1 MRSTP
6 PAPGPQPR
14 CRWPCWPAG
23 WSSAPSSPAACSAG
37 HLVDEPDPLAAVPVR
52 ATSNR
57 RYRRM
62 VAVPSAGGWWAGRSD
77 PQRIALYTRSSYY
90 SVLALTPFFALLV
103 VVSSTDQR
111 PFAAVLFL
119 VGSVAVT
126 VTALL
131 LARAGLTAPG
141 PDKRLPPRL
150 LVGAAATTLAT
161 AGAGVAAIRDGGDA
175 GSLLPWVLGLAP
187 TMVLIACSTVWPTR
201 TLTVAGVGIGV
212 LVGVGLLSAGRPTAE
227 ALVLGVLFAVTSIAT
242 ASSFRF
248 YVWVLDVVTQLE
260 RARDVQARL
269 AVAEERLRFARDLHD
284 VMGRNLS
291 AIAVKGQLAAELVR
305 RGRAEA
311 AEEVTDI
318 SRIAEE
324 SLREI
329 RGVVG
334 GYRSASL
341 PGELA
346 GARSVLRA
354 AGVSC
359 TVSGDEEAPSLP
371 EAVQVALGWV
381 VREAVTNVLRHSRAT
396 TCTIDLGTA
405 GGIAELRVVNDG
417 ATSSADGS
425 WGNGLT
431 GLAER
436 LHTEGG
442 RLTARV
448 GGGTFELTAALPMA
462 VSR

>member
-14 CRWPCWPAG
+14 CRWQCWPAG

-37 HLVDEPDPLAAVPVR
+37 HLVDERDPPAAVPVR
-52 ATSNR
+52 ATSDR
-57 RYRRM
+57 RYRKM
-62 VAVPSAGGWWAGRSD
+62 AAVPTAGGWWAGRSD
-77 PQRIALYTRSSYY
+77 PQRIALYTRWSFYGI
-90 SVLALTPFFALLV
+90 LALTPLFALLV
-103 VVSSTDQR
+103 VVSAAGTR
-111 PFAAVLFL
+111 PLAAALFL
-119 VGSVAVT
+119 VGSLSVT
-126 VTALL
+126 IAALL
-131 LARAGLTAPG
+131 LARAGLTAPLE
-141 PDKRLPPRL
+141 DKQLPPWL
-150 LVGAAATTLAT
+150 LIGAIVAALAT
-161 AGAGVAAIRDGGDA
+161 EAAGVAVVPNAGDA
-175 GSLLPWVLGLAP
+175 GSALPWALALAP
-187 TMVLIACSTVWPTR
+187 FVLLIACSTAWPAK
-201 TLTVAGVGIGV
+201 TVTVGGAGIGV
-212 LVGVGLLSAGRPTAE
+212 LVGVVLLGAGSAPVEALIYGLLYGI
-227 ALVLGVLFAVTSIAT
+227 TSTAT
-242 ASSFRF
+242 ALSFRF
-248 YVWVLDVVTQLE
+248 SVWVLDVVRQLE

-334 GYRSASL
+334 GYRSTSL

-448 GGGTFELTAALPMA
+448 GGGTFELTAGLPVALP
-462 VSR
+462 R

>member
-1 MRSTP
+1 VKTEDD
-6 PAPGPQPR
+6 G
-14 CRWPCWPAG
+14 
-23 WSSAPSSPAACSAG
+23 
-37 HLVDEPDPLAAVPVR
+37 
-52 ATSNR
+52 
-57 RYRRM
+57 RYGSM
-62 VAVPSAGGWWAGRSD
+62 VAVRTAAGWWAGRSD

-119 VGSVAVT
+119 LGSVAITVT
-126 VTALL
+126 VFL
-131 LARAGLTAPG
+131 LARAGLAAPG

-161 AGAGVAAIRDGGDA
+161 AGAGVAAVPDGGDT

-201 TLTVAGVGIGV
+201 TLTVGGVGIGV
-212 LVGVGLLSAGRPTAE
+212 LVGVGLLSAGRPAAE
-227 ALVLGVLFAVTSIAT
+227 ALVLGVLFALTSIAT
-242 ASSFRF
+242 AWSFRF
-248 YVWVLDVVTQLE
+248 SVWVLDVVTQLE

-291 AIAVKGQLAAELVR
+291 AIAVKGQLVAELVR

-311 AEEVTDI
+311 ADEATDI
-318 SRIAEE
+318 SRIADE

-334 GYRSASL
+334 GYRRASL
-341 PGELA
+341 SGELA

-354 AGVSC
+354 AGIAC
-359 TVSGDEEAPSLP
+359 TVRGDEEAALLP
-371 EAVQVALGWV
+371 AAAQAALGWA

-396 TCTIDLGTA
+396 TCTITLGATGGEA
-405 GGIAELRVVNDG
+405 GLRVVNDG
-417 ATSSADGS
+417 TTGPADRR

-436 LHTEGG
+436 LDAAGG
-442 RLTARV
+442 RLTATRED
-448 GGGTFELTAALPMA
+448 GRFELTATLPVA
-462 VSR
+462 VPA

>member
-1 MRSTP
+1 MR
-6 PAPGPQPR
+6 A
-14 CRWPCWPAG
+14 
-23 WSSAPSSPAACSAG
+23 
-37 HLVDEPDPLAAVPVR
+37 VDDGRYGSMVPVP
-52 ATSNR
+52 S
-57 RYRRM
+57 
-62 VAVPSAGGWWAGRSD
+62 VAGWWAGRSD

-90 SVLALTPFFALLV
+90 AALAVTPLVALLV
-103 VVSSTDQR
+103 VVSSASHP
-111 PFAAVLFL
+111 PFAAALFL
-119 VGSVAVT
+119 LGSVAVT

-141 PDKRLPPRL
+141 PDKRLPTRL
-150 LVGAAATTLAT
+150 LVGAAAAALAT
-161 AGAGVAAIRDGGDA
+161 VGTGVAAVPDGGDA

-201 TLTVAGVGIGV
+201 TLTVGGVGIGV
-212 LVGVGLLSAGRPTAE
+212 LEGVGLLSAGRTAAE
-227 ALVLGVLFAVTSIAT
+227 ALVLGVLFGLTSTAT
-242 ASSFRF
+242 ALSFRF
-248 YVWVLDVVTQLE
+248 SVWVLDVVTQLE

-291 AIAVKGQLAAELVR
+291 TIAVKGQLAAELVR

-311 AEEVTDI
+311 ADEVTDI
-318 SRIAEE
+318 SRIADE
-324 SLREI
+324 SLREM

-359 TVSGDEEAPSLP
+359 TVSGDEEAALLP
-371 EAVQVALGWV
+371 AAVQAALGWA
-381 VREAVTNVLRHSRAT
+381 VREAVTNVLRHSQAI
-396 TCTIDLGTA
+396 TCTIGLTSTDGET
-405 GGIAELRVVNDG
+405 ELRVVNDG
-417 ATSSADGS
+417 ATEPADRR

-431 GLAER
+431 GVAER
-436 LHTEGG
+436 LDAAGG
-442 RLTARV
+442 RLMVARV
-448 GGGTFELTAALPMA
+448 DGRFELTATLPVVVPA
-462 VSR
+462 

>member
-1 MRSTP
+1 M
-6 PAPGPQPR
+6 
-14 CRWPCWPAG
+14 
-23 WSSAPSSPAACSAG
+23 PSIA
-37 HLVDEPDPLAAVPVR
+37 
-52 ATSNR
+52 
-57 RYRRM
+57 
-62 VAVPSAGGWWAGRSD
+62 GWWAGRSD

-90 SVLALTPFFALLV
+90 SVLVLTPFVALLLV
-103 VVSSTDQR
+103 ASS
-111 PFAAVLFL
+111 PGPPAVAAALL
-119 VGSVAVT
+119 LLGSVAVT
-126 VTALL
+126 VTSLL

-141 PDKRLPPRL
+141 PEKRLPTRL
-150 LVGAAATTLAT
+150 LVGAAAAALAT
-161 AGAGVAAIRDGGDA
+161 VSAGVAAVPDGGDA
-175 GSLLPWVLGLAP
+175 GSVLPWVVFLAP
-187 TMVLIACSTVWPTR
+187 TMVLIASSTVWPTR
-201 TLTVAGVGIGV
+201 TLAVAGVVTGVVVGIV
-212 LVGVGLLSAGRPTAE
+212 LLSAGRPSAE
-227 ALVLGVLFAVTSIAT
+227 ALVFGVMLALTSTAT

-248 YVWVLDVVTQLE
+248 SVWVLDVVTQLD

-305 RGRAEA
+305 RGRAGA

-359 TVSGDEEAPSLP
+359 TVSGDEEAALLP
-371 EAVQVALGWV
+371 AAVQVALGWV

-396 TCTIDLGTA
+396 TCTIALHAA
-405 GGIAELRVVNDG
+405 GGEAELWVVNDG
-417 ATSSADGS
+417 ADEADRR

-431 GLAER
+431 GVAER
-436 LHTEGG
+436 LDAAGG
-442 RLTARV
+442 RLSARRD
-448 GGGTFELTAALPMA
+448 GDRFELTATLPVA
-462 VSR
+462 VPA

>member
-1 MRSTP
+1 MAMRVDKAGRYASMVP
-6 PAPGPQPR
+6 VPR
-14 CRWPCWPAG
+14 VAG
-23 WSSAPSSPAACSAG
+23 WWTA
-37 HLVDEPDPLAAVPVR
+37 
-52 ATSNR
+52 
-57 RYRRM
+57 
-62 VAVPSAGGWWAGRSD
+62 RSD

-119 VGSVAVT
+119 LGSIAVT
-126 VTALL
+126 VTVLL
-131 LARAGLTAPG
+131 LARAGLAAPG

-161 AGAGVAAIRDGGDA
+161 ACAGVAAVPDGSDA

-201 TLTVAGVGIGV
+201 TLTVGGVGIGL
-212 LVGVGLLSAGRPTAE
+212 LVGVGLLSAGRPAAD

-242 ASSFRF
+242 AASFRF
-248 YVWVLDVVTQLE
+248 SVWVLDVVTQLE

-305 RGRAEA
+305 RGRPEA

-318 SRIAEE
+318 SRIADE

-334 GYRSASL
+334 GYRRASL
-341 PGELA
+341 SGELA

-359 TVSGDEEAPSLP
+359 TVSGDEEAVLLP
-371 EAVQVALGWV
+371 AAVQATLGWA

-396 TCTIDLGTA
+396 TCTIALRSA
-405 GGIAELRVVNDG
+405 GGEAELRVANDG
-417 ATSSADGS
+417 AAGEADRR

-436 LHTEGG
+436 LDASGG
-442 RLTARV
+442 RLAAFRDD
-448 GGGTFELTAALPMA
+448 GRFELTATLP
-462 VSR
+462 VRVP

>member
-1 MRSTP
+1 MAMRVDKASRYASMVTVP
-6 PAPGPQPR
+6 SV
-14 CRWPCWPAG
+14 AG
-23 WSSAPSSPAACSAG
+23 WWTA
-37 HLVDEPDPLAAVPVR
+37 
-52 ATSNR
+52 
-57 RYRRM
+57 
-62 VAVPSAGGWWAGRSD
+62 RSD
-77 PQRIALYTRSSYY
+77 PQRIALYTRWSYY
-90 SVLALTPFFALLV
+90 SVLALTPLFALLV
-103 VVSSTDQR
+103 VASAPGRR

-119 VGSVAVT
+119 LGSVAVT
-126 VTALL
+126 VTVLL
-131 LARAGLTAPG
+131 LARAGLTALG

-161 AGAGVAAIRDGGDA
+161 AGAGVAAVPDGGDA

-201 TLTVAGVGIGV
+201 TLTVAGVGFGV
-212 LVGVGLLSAGRPTAE
+212 LVGVGLLSAGRPAAE
-227 ALVLGVLFAVTSIAT
+227 ALVIGVLFAVTSIAT

-291 AIAVKGQLAAELVR
+291 AIAVKGQLAGELVR

-311 AEEVTDI
+311 ADEVADI
-318 SRIAEE
+318 SRIADE

-341 PGELA
+341 SGELA

-359 TVSGDEEAPSLP
+359 TVTGDDEAPLLP
-371 EAVQVALGWV
+371 ADVQAALGWV

-396 TCTIDLGTA
+396 TCTIELSTA
-405 GGIAELRVVNDG
+405 GGATELRVVNDG
-417 ATSSADGS
+417 ADAADRP
-425 WGNGLT
+425 WGNGLS

-436 LHTEGG
+436 LDAAGG
-442 RLTARV
+442 RLTARA
-448 GGGTFELTAALPMA
+448 GGGTFVLSAALPVA
-462 VSR
+462 VPA

>member
-1 MRSTP
+1 M
-6 PAPGPQPR
+6 
-14 CRWPCWPAG
+14 
-23 WSSAPSSPAACSAG
+23 PS
-37 HLVDEPDPLAAVPVR
+37 
-52 ATSNR
+52 
-57 RYRRM
+57 
-62 VAVPSAGGWWAGRSD
+62 VAGWWAGRSD

-90 SVLALTPFFALLV
+90 AALAVTPLVALLV
-103 VVSSTDQR
+103 VVSSASHP
-111 PFAAVLFL
+111 PFAAALFL
-119 VGSVAVT
+119 LGSVAVT

-141 PDKRLPPRL
+141 PDKRLPTRL
-150 LVGAAATTLAT
+150 LVGAAAAALAT
-161 AGAGVAAIRDGGDA
+161 VGTGVAAVPDGGDA

-201 TLTVAGVGIGV
+201 TLTVGGVGIGV
-212 LVGVGLLSAGRPTAE
+212 LEGVGLLSAGRTAAE
-227 ALVLGVLFAVTSIAT
+227 ALVLGVLFGLTSTAT
-242 ASSFRF
+242 ALSFRF
-248 YVWVLDVVTQLE
+248 SVWVLDVVTQLE

-291 AIAVKGQLAAELVR
+291 TIAVKGQLAAELVR

-311 AEEVTDI
+311 ADEVTDI
-318 SRIAEE
+318 SRIADE
-324 SLREI
+324 SLREM

-359 TVSGDEEAPSLP
+359 TVSGDEEAALLP
-371 EAVQVALGWV
+371 AAVQAALGWA
-381 VREAVTNVLRHSRAT
+381 VREAVTNVLRHSQAI
-396 TCTIDLGTA
+396 TCTIGLTSTDGET
-405 GGIAELRVVNDG
+405 ELRVVNDG
-417 ATSSADGS
+417 ATEPADRR

-431 GLAER
+431 GVAER
-436 LHTEGG
+436 LDAAGG
-442 RLTARV
+442 RLMVARV
-448 GGGTFELTAALPMA
+448 DGRFELTATLPVVVPA
-462 VSR
+462 

>member
-1 MRSTP
+1 MAMWVDKASRYASMVTVP
-6 PAPGPQPR
+6 SV
-14 CRWPCWPAG
+14 AG
-23 WSSAPSSPAACSAG
+23 WWTA
-37 HLVDEPDPLAAVPVR
+37 
-52 ATSNR
+52 
-57 RYRRM
+57 
-62 VAVPSAGGWWAGRSD
+62 RSD

-103 VVSSTDQR
+103 VVSWTDQR

-119 VGSVAVT
+119 LGSVAVT
-126 VTALL
+126 VTVLL
-131 LARAGLTAPG
+131 LARAGLTAHG

-161 AGAGVAAIRDGGDA
+161 ACAGVAAVPDGSDA

-201 TLTVAGVGIGV
+201 TLTVGGVGIGL
-212 LVGVGLLSAGRPTAE
+212 LVGVGLLSAGRLAAD

-242 ASSFRF
+242 AASFRF
-248 YVWVLDVVTQLE
+248 SVWVLDVVTQLE

-305 RGRAEA
+305 RGRPEV
-311 AEEVTDI
+311 AEEVTEI
-318 SRIAEE
+318 SRIADE
-324 SLREI
+324 SLREL

-334 GYRSASL
+334 GYRRASL

-354 AGVSC
+354 AGISC
-359 TVSGDEEAPSLP
+359 TVSGDGEAALLP
-371 EAVQVALGWV
+371 AAVQVALGWV
-381 VREAVTNVLRHSRAT
+381 VREAVTNVLRHSRAS
-396 TCTIDLGTA
+396 TCTISLHAA
-405 GGIAELRVVNDG
+405 GGATELLVVNDG
-417 ATSSADGS
+417 AAEPADRP
-425 WGNGLT
+425 WGNGLA
-431 GLAER
+431 GVAER
-436 LHTEGG
+436 LDAAGG
-442 RLTARV
+442 RPAARRRR
-448 GGGTFELTAALPMA
+448 GRLELPPSLS
-462 VSR
+462 VSVPA

>member
-1 MRSTP
+1 MPMRAEKASRY
-6 PAPGPQPR
+6 A
-14 CRWPCWPAG
+14 
-23 WSSAPSSPAACSAG
+23 SM
-37 HLVDEPDPLAAVPVR
+37 VPVG
-52 ATSNR
+52 T
-57 RYRRM
+57 
-62 VAVPSAGGWWAGRSD
+62 VAGWWAGRSD
-77 PQRIALYTRSSYY
+77 PQRIALYTRWSYY

-119 VGSVAVT
+119 LGSVAVT
-126 VTALL
+126 VTVLL
-131 LARAGLTAPG
+131 LARAGLTAHG

-161 AGAGVAAIRDGGDA
+161 ACAGVAAVPDGSDA
-175 GSLLPWVLGLAP
+175 GSLWPWVLGLAP

-201 TLTVAGVGIGV
+201 TLAVGGVGIG
-212 LVGVGLLSAGRPTAE
+212 LIVGVGLLSAGRPAAD

-242 ASSFRF
+242 AASFRF
-248 YVWVLDVVTQLE
+248 SVWVLDVVTQLE
-260 RARDVQARL
+260 RGRDVQARL

-305 RGRAEA
+305 RGRPEA
-311 AEEVTDI
+311 AGEVADI

-324 SLREI
+324 SLREV

-341 PGELA
+341 SGELA

-354 AGVSC
+354 AGAAC
-359 TVSGDEEAPSLP
+359 TVTGDDEAPLLP
-371 EAVQVALGWV
+371 AEVQAALGWV

-396 TCTIDLGTA
+396 TCTIELRTA

-417 ATSSADGS
+417 VTSSADGP

-436 LHTEGG
+436 LDAAGG
-442 RLTARV
+442 RLTARAE
-448 GGGTFELTAALPMA
+448 GGTFVLTAALPVA
-462 VSR
+462 VPA

>member
-1 MRSTP
+1 MAMRADKASRY
-6 PAPGPQPR
+6 A
-14 CRWPCWPAG
+14 
-23 WSSAPSSPAACSAG
+23 SM
-37 HLVDEPDPLAAVPVR
+37 VPVP
-52 ATSNR
+52 T
-57 RYRRM
+57 
-62 VAVPSAGGWWAGRSD
+62 VAGWWAGRSD

-103 VVSSTDQR
+103 VVSSTDRR

-119 VGSVAVT
+119 LGSVAVT
-126 VTALL
+126 VTVLL

-150 LVGAAATTLAT
+150 LVGAAAMTLAT
-161 AGAGVAAIRDGGDA
+161 VGAGVAAVPDGGDA

-201 TLTVAGVGIGV
+201 TLTVGGVGIGV
-212 LVGVGLLSAGRPTAE
+212 LEGVGLLSAGRPAAE

-242 ASSFRF
+242 ALSFRF
-248 YVWVLDVVTQLE
+248 SVWVLDVVTQLE

-311 AEEVTDI
+311 ADEVTDI

-341 PGELA
+341 SGELA

-359 TVSGDEEAPSLP
+359 TVSGDEEAALLP
-371 EAVQVALGWV
+371 AAHQAALGWV
-381 VREAVTNVLRHSRAT
+381 VREAATNVLRHSRAT
-396 TCTIDLGTA
+396 TCTITLHVA
-405 GGIAELRVVNDG
+405 GAETLLRVVNDG
-417 ATSSADGS
+417 AAEQADRR

-431 GLAER
+431 GVAER
-436 LHTEGG
+436 LDAAGG
-442 RLTARV
+442 RLATAREED
-448 GGGTFELTAALPMA
+448 GRFELTATLPVA
-462 VSR
+462 VPA

>member
-1 MRSTP
+1 M
-6 PAPGPQPR
+6 
-14 CRWPCWPAG
+14 
-23 WSSAPSSPAACSAG
+23 
-37 HLVDEPDPLAAVPVR
+37 VPV
-52 ATSNR
+52 
-57 RYRRM
+57 
-62 VAVPSAGGWWAGRSD
+62 PSIAGWWAGRSD

-90 SVLALTPFFALLV
+90 SVLVLTPFVALLLV
-103 VVSSTDQR
+103 ASS
-111 PFAAVLFL
+111 PGPPAVAAALL
-119 VGSVAVT
+119 LLGSVAVT
-126 VTALL
+126 VTSLL

-141 PDKRLPPRL
+141 PEKRLPTRL
-150 LVGAAATTLAT
+150 LVGAAAAALAT
-161 AGAGVAAIRDGGDA
+161 VSAGVAAVPDGGDA
-175 GSLLPWVLGLAP
+175 GSVLPWVVFLAP
-187 TMVLIACSTVWPTR
+187 TMVLIASSTVWPTR
-201 TLTVAGVGIGV
+201 TLAVAGVVTGVVVGIV
-212 LVGVGLLSAGRPTAE
+212 LLSAGRPSAE
-227 ALVLGVLFAVTSIAT
+227 ALVFGVMLALTSTAT

-248 YVWVLDVVTQLE
+248 SVWVLDVVTQLD

-305 RGRAEA
+305 RGRAGA

-359 TVSGDEEAPSLP
+359 TVSGDEEAALLP
-371 EAVQVALGWV
+371 AAVQVALGWV

-396 TCTIDLGTA
+396 TCTIALHAA
-405 GGIAELRVVNDG
+405 GGEAELWVVNDG
-417 ATSSADGS
+417 ADEADRR

-431 GLAER
+431 GVAER
-436 LHTEGG
+436 LDAAGG
-442 RLTARV
+442 RLSARRD
-448 GGGTFELTAALPMA
+448 GDRFELTATLPVA
-462 VSR
+462 VPA